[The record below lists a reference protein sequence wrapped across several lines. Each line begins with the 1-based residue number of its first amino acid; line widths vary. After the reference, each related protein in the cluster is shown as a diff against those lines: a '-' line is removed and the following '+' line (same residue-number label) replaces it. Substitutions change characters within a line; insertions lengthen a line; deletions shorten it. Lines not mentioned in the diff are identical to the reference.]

1 MSSDRSVQTAVSLS
15 TPDGEIDGVVCRPA
29 GSGPWPGVLYLID
42 IGGIRPTQLDRAGRL
57 ADEGFVVLVPNVCY
71 RTRRPPLFDFPRN
84 MKEERSRQRMRE
96 LVEPLTPDAIARDAS
111 VYVDW
116 LAARSDVADGPAG
129 IVGHCF
135 TGAMA
140 MRMAAARPDR
150 IAAVASFHGGGL
162 ATETPTSPHLLLPQ
176 IRAELYFGHATEDAS
191 MPADAIARLE
201 AALQSWGGHYTSE
214 VYDGAHHGWTAEDS
228 AAYDAPQ
235 AERAFQAMT
244 ALFKKALVTKR

>member
-1 MSSDRSVQTAVSLS
+1 
-15 TPDGEIDGVVCRPA
+15 
-29 GSGPWPGVLYLID
+29 
-42 IGGIRPTQLDRAGRL
+42 
-57 ADEGFVVLVPNVCY
+57 
-71 RTRRPPLFDFPRN
+71 
-84 MKEERSRQRMRE
+84 
-96 LVEPLTPDAIARDAS
+96 
-111 VYVDW
+111 
-116 LAARSDVADGPAG
+116 VADGPAG